1 MENLPKEIQEEIVLK
16 NNFGDYS
23 VCGSDLKT
31 AATLALLFFIQSDE
45 EKRTEIIKSVESERK
60 YLAEEFPNIIKDK
73 TRH

>member
-1 MENLPKEIQEEIVLK
+1 MENLPEEIQEEIVVK

-45 EKRTEIIKSVESERK
+45 EKRTEIIKSIESKRK
-60 YLAEEFPNIIKDK
+60 YLAEEFPNLI
-73 TRH
+73 TG

>member
-1 MENLPKEIQEEIVLK
+1 MENLPEEIQEEIVLK

-45 EKRTEIIKSVESERK
+45 EKRTEIIKSIESERE
-60 YLAEEFPNIIKDK
+60 YLAEEFPNLI
-73 TRH
+73 TG